1 MGKVILAA
9 ALLWGLVP
17 APPAT
22 AKNNAME
29 KRGIA
34 VYYSPGVMERVA
46 ANRGLRKPAIA
57 DGMASVPD
65 CSQIGK
71 LAFASV
77 NGGLVERYF
86 IVDCSA
92 PRDVARHLQMGLV
105 LEVDYQSAVRNNF
118 QSNGSAPATVYSI
131 GGSYTPR

>member
-1 MGKVILAA
+1 MGKFILAA

-17 APPAT
+17 APAAN
-22 AKNNAME
+22 AKTMGAE

-34 VYYSPGVMERVA
+34 VYYNPGVMERVA

-71 LAFASV
+71 IAFASV

-105 LEVDYQSAVRNNF
+105 LEVDYQSAVRHNF
-118 QSNGSAPATVYSI
+118 HRNGSAPAVVYSI
-131 GGSYTPR
+131 GGSYVPR